1 MTVEALAAINGLNA
15 TMDLVVGVAQGFS
28 FEESFKK
35 IYGISW
41 TDAAPILAKVVS
53 AEFTQ

>member
-41 TDAAPILAKVVS
+41 IDAAPILAKDVS